1 MLKRSVRLLSVSLN
15 SLQSASLA
23 VVLFLSLFLS
33 CAENVEKSAGRFLTA
48 AQAAFDAGRFDEA
61 KANIDSIKTVYPK
74 AFEARKAGIALLR
87 QVELAEARRTYA
99 YTDSLLAVSVARAEE
114 LTAATDGKAPRFTF
128 EKDAQYQDIGRYSA
142 PSQQLER
149 NAQRCYLRAT
159 VDEHGR
165 MVLTSF
171 WRGAAYIHHHAVKV
185 SAGGTFA
192 QTPVRTDTYE
202 SSDALAKTERND
214 FVLGESD
221 GEVIQWIALHAG
233 EAVKLEYLGDKTY
246 TTTLPAS
253 DTRAIADV
261 YELAQALQAVHKL
274 SVMRDETTRRIAFL
288 EKNEQRPATDEQP

>member
-1 MLKRSVRLLSVSLN
+1 MKYKMLFVLGLLFLLS
-15 SLQSASLA
+15 
-23 VVLFLSLFLS
+23 
-33 CAENVEKSAGRFLTA
+33 CGEDVEKSAGRFLTA
-48 AQAAFDAGRFDEA
+48 AKTAFDAGRFDEA
-61 KANIDSIKTVYPK
+61 KANIDSIKVVCPK

-99 YTDSLLAVSVARAEE
+99 YTDSLLAISVARAEE
-114 LTAATDGKAPRFTF
+114 LTPRFTF

-142 PSQQLER
+142 PSQKLEQ

-185 SAGGTFA
+185 YVGDTFA
-192 QTPVRTDTYE
+192 QTPARTDTYE

-214 FVLGESD
+214 YVLGETD
-221 GEVIQWIALHAG
+221 GDVIQWIALHAG
-233 EAVKLEYLGDKTY
+233 QAVKVDYLGDKTY
-246 TTTLPAS
+246 TTTLTAS

-274 SVMRDETTRRIAFL
+274 SVMQDETTRRIAFF
-288 EKNEQRPATDEQP
+288 EKNEHRPATDEQP

>member
-1 MLKRSVRLLSVSLN
+1 MLKRSASLLSVSLN

-23 VVLFLSLFLS
+23 VVLFLSLFLLS

-48 AQAAFDAGRFDEA
+48 AKTAFDAGRFDEA
-61 KANIDSIKTVYPK
+61 KANIDSIKVVCPK

-99 YTDSLLAVSVARAEE
+99 YTDSLLAISVARAEE
-114 LTAATDGKAPRFTF
+114 LTPRFTF

-142 PSQQLER
+142 PSQKLEQ

-185 SAGGTFA
+185 YVGDTFA
-192 QTPVRTDTYE
+192 QTPARTDTYE

-214 FVLGESD
+214 YVLGETD
-221 GEVIQWIALHAG
+221 GDVIQWIALHAG
-233 EAVKLEYLGDKTY
+233 QAVKVDYLGDKTY
-246 TTTLPAS
+246 TTTLTAS

-274 SVMRDETTRRIAFL
+274 SVMQDETTRRIAFF
-288 EKNEQRPATDEQP
+288 EKNEHRPATDEQP